1 MPVRSI
7 DLHPHSQRSQS
18 TAHTSMQLERSR
30 FNRVVVKRP
39 WDGGVVKGEG
49 VGRLHWTSGVLHSRG
64 LRFEPCSE
72 QYFVCINPPLCH
84 ALWWDS
90 RQSFLV
96 PRKKGKMHVGPGS
109 CSCKCKRSQK
119 SLTFVRFEEVS
130 LAAFAKSADVPHY

>member
-1 MPVRSI
+1 M
-7 DLHPHSQRSQS
+7 
-18 TAHTSMQLERSR
+18 
-30 FNRVVVKRP
+30 
-39 WDGGVVKGEG
+39 KGEG

-96 PRKKGKMHVGPGS
+96 PRKKGQNACWARELQLQM
-109 CSCKCKRSQK
+109 QK
-119 SLTFVRFEEVS
+119 ITKEF
-130 LAAFAKSADVPHY
+130 DVCQI